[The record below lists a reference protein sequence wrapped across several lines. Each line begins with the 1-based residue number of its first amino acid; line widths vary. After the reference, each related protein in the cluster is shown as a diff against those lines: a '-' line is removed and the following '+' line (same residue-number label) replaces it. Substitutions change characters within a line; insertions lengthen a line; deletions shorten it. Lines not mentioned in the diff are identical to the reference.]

1 MEGVGRVDK
10 TEFTECWRTS
20 WKTPY
25 IMRLAF
31 SAGLGGLLFGY
42 DTGNMMIFYLVTQW
56 LDFLVSVA
64 SSLNVIAPM
73 GKYIAVC
80 ETDAVI

>member
-1 MEGVGRVDK
+1 MEGGVVKPDK
-10 TEFTECWRTS
+10 TAFTECWRTS

-42 DTGNMMIFYLVTQW
+42 DTGTFIHH
-56 LDFLVSVA
+56 
-64 SSLNVIAPM
+64 SSLLLTSLYFI
-73 GKYIAVC
+73 YIRLLILVDIC
-80 ETDAVI
+80 

>member
-64 SSLNVIAPM
+64 SLLNVIALM

-80 ETDAVI
+80 GTDAVI

>member
-64 SSLNVIAPM
+64 SLLNVIALM